1 MSQLIEELIE
11 RAAQDILRAEYAI
24 ALTGAG
30 VSTESG
36 IPDFRG
42 PDGVWTKDP
51 EAEKRAYEAYDRFM
65 EDPKLFWEDY
75 LAAPPSKVEMWR
87 AAKPNPSH
95 YALAE
100 LEQLGFLKQ
109 VITQNIDG
117 LHERAGNTNLLEYHG
132 GIYKLRC
139 PSCGWRDQ
147 LENYDLQQMK
157 ENNQLP
163 PRCKPCGDPIKLDV
177 VYFGEPIP
185 SDVAIASEQEARRCD
200 LMMICGTSA
209 VVYPF
214 ASLPMVA
221 GRQSQ
226 SRLEAYFDR
235 AENSP
240 NAIIFEVNAEPT
252 PLTDAGISQYL
263 IQGKTGEILPKLVD
277 RVKELRD

>member
-1 MSQLIEELIE
+1 MSESIEELIE
-11 RAAQDILRAEYAI
+11 RAAQDILRAEYTI

-51 EAEKRAYEAYDRFM
+51 EAEKRAYEAYEKFM

-75 LAAPPSKVEMWR
+75 LSAPPAKVEMWR
-87 AAKPNPSH
+87 AAEPNPSH
-95 YALAE
+95 YAIAE
-100 LEQLGFLKQ
+100 LEHLGLLKR

-117 LHERAGNTNLLEYHG
+117 LHERAGNSNLLEYHG

-139 PSCGWRDQ
+139 PSCGWRDR
-147 LENYDLQQMK
+147 LENYDLPQMR

-163 PRCKPCGDPIKLDV
+163 PRCKSCGNAIKLDV

-185 SDVAIASEQEARRCD
+185 SDVAIASEQEARKCD
-200 LMMICGTSA
+200 LMMVCGTSA

-221 GRQSQ
+221 GRQPR
-226 SRLEAYFDR
+226 SRLEEYFDR
-235 AENSP
+235 GTSSP

-252 PLTDAGISQYL
+252 PLTQAGISQYL
-263 IQGKTGEILPKLVD
+263 IQGKTGEILPRIVD
-277 RVKELRD
+277 RVKQLRD